1 MTTHLKQLYV
11 HFMNSNTFQKGAA
24 MAYYTILSLFPILI
38 ITISILS
45 IFFSDLSIENE
56 IFIEFKKI
64 VGDELAKDLINI
76 IKTQNLYHNSFFSA
90 FVGFIILA
98 YSSSGVLNQ
107 LHSSFNEIWMVETQL
122 DKGLIQII
130 YKRVVSFF
138 LLLTLIF
145 VISFGVLIQFF
156 LNNESY
162 LNTILNI
169 KILEYLISFIVCT
182 LCFASIYK
190 FIGDIKV
197 SNKIYMYAGI
207 LTAILFI
214 FLKTILIWYFKNFHV
229 SSSFGSASLLAV
241 IMIWVYYISQVI
253 FLGASFIFVLKK
265 DNF

>member
-1 MTTHLKQLYV
+1 MTTYLRQLYV
-11 HFMNSNTFQKGAA
+11 HFMSYNTFQKGAA
-24 MAYYTILSLFPILI
+24 MAYYSVLSLFPILI

-45 IFFSDLSIENE
+45 IFFTDLSIENE

-64 VGDELAKDLINI
+64 VGDESARDLLNI
-76 IKTQNLYHNSFFSA
+76 IKTHNLYHNSFFSA

-107 LHSSFNEIWMVETQL
+107 LHSSLNEIWMVETKL
-122 DKGLIQII
+122 DKGVKQII
-130 YKRVVSFF
+130 YKRVVSF
-138 LLLTLIF
+138 LLLIILIF
-145 VISFGVLIQFF
+145 VISFGILIQFF
-156 LNNESY
+156 FKNELYLNN
-162 LNTILNI
+162 ILNI
-169 KILEYLISFIVCT
+169 KILEYLISFIICA

-214 FLKTILIWYFKNFHV
+214 FLKTILIWYFQNFHV

-241 IMIWVYYISQVI
+241 IMIWVYYMSQVI
-253 FLGASFIFVLKK
+253 FLGASFIFILKK
-265 DNF
+265 NNF